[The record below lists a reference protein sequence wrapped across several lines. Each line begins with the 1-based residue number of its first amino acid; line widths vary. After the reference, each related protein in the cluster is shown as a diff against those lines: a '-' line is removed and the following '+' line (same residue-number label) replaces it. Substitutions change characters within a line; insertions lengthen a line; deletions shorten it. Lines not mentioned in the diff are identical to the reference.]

1 MSDTKQHWEQ
11 VFSTKLPE
19 EVSWTQ
25 AVPLTSLA
33 LIHLTGVSKSA
44 PIIDVGG
51 GDSKLVDNLLAEGYT
66 DITVLDISVEA
77 LKRAKA
83 RLGNDAANVQWI
95 ESDIKDFKPTRKYA
109 VWHDRAAF
117 HFLTETADIEQYAET
132 LGEFASPHLIIA
144 TFSETGPEKCSA
156 LPVTRYAEQDM
167 VNVFG
172 KHFNLIDSFTENH
185 ITPFNTLQNF
195 RFNIFAHKLA

>member
-33 LIHLTGVSKSA
+33 LIHRTGVSKSA

-156 LPVTRYAEQDM
+156 LPVTRYAERDM

-172 KHFNLIDSFTENH
+172 KHFNLINSFTENH
-185 ITPFNTLQNF
+185 TTPFNSIQNF

>member
-1 MSDTKQHWEQ
+1 MQDTKQHWEK

-25 AVPLTSLA
+25 AVPLTSLT
-33 LIHLTGVSKSA
+33 LIRQTGASKSL
-44 PIIDVGG
+44 PIIDIGG

-66 DITVLDISVEA
+66 DITVLDISGEA

-83 RLGNDAANVQWI
+83 RLGENAPKVHWI
-95 ESDIKDFKPTRKYA
+95 EHDIKTFIPNREYA

-117 HFLTETADIEQYAET
+117 HFLTEAEDVEHYAT
-132 LGEFASPHLIIA
+132 IVGKYVTHNLIIA

-156 LPVTRYAEQDM
+156 LPVSRYTEPAI
-167 VNVFG
+167 NSVFD
-172 KHFNLIDSFTENH
+172 KDFKLLNSFTENH
-185 ITPFNTLQNF
+185 TTPFNTQQNF
-195 RFNIFAHKLA
+195 RFNLFQRR